1 MTEPAI
7 MQTAEH
13 RTLVL
18 GRTFE
23 VPIQRVYSALTD
35 PLERARLGASGDNFA
50 LILDA
55 SDVRIG
61 GRDCFRFGLRGE
73 PRLRGET
80 VYHWIAVPSLIVAT
94 ETIYA
99 EATCVSVAMVTHEL
113 REHRD
118 ATDLKMTVQLLA
130 LTDDEDLA
138 DEAGARHTA
147 LIDNLARHLG
157 TPGRDQQR
165 TFSRRRR

>member
-1 MTEPAI
+1 MTDQAI
-7 MQTAEH
+7 KPTAEH

-23 VPIQRVYSALTD
+23 VPIQRVYGALTD
-35 PLERARLGASGDNFA
+35 PLERARLGAAGDRFA
-50 LILDA
+50 LILDE

-61 GRDCFRFGLRGE
+61 GRDCFRFGPKGD

-80 VYHWIAVPSLIVAT
+80 VYHWIAAPLLIVAT
-94 ETIYA
+94 ETVYA
-99 EATCVSVAMVTHEL
+99 EATCVSVAMVTCEL
-113 REHRD
+113 REHRA

-138 DEAGARHTA
+138 DEAGARHPA

-165 TFSRRRR
+165 TFSRR